1 MMMESHEF
9 YLKRCLELAIKGIGE
24 VAPNPMVG
32 SVIVY
37 DHKIIGEGYHQHYG
51 KAHAEVNAIASVK
64 QKDLLAKS
72 TLYVNLEPCSHF
84 GKTPPCADLIIA
96 SKIPKVVIG
105 MRDPFSKVNG
115 EGIAKLKHAD
125 IEVIE
130 NICEKE
136 CVELNKRFITYHQK
150 QRPYIILKWAES
162 KDGFIGRIGERI
174 AISGEL
180 SQVISHKWRSEE
192 QAILISA
199 KTMKNDAA
207 SLTNRL
213 WTGKSPTRII
223 IDRSGIL
230 SEKDI
235 VVSTESK
242 TILLRRKDTPTFNN
256 CSTILIDSLNFDG
269 NQLMYE
275 LYKLNIQSVIVEG
288 GATLLQHFI
297 NENLWDEV
305 RQIKSDKVISNG
317 VNAPQITIKP
327 TFTEKVGDD
336 KIQYFI
342 H

>member
-9 YLKRCLELAIKGIGE
+9 YLKRCLELAIKGIGQ

-32 SVIVY
+32 AVIVY
-37 DHKIIGEGYHQHYG
+37 DHKIIGEGYHQYYG

-84 GKTPPCADLIIA
+84 GKTPPCADLIIG
-96 SKIPKVVIG
+96 SNIPKVVIG
-105 MRDPFSKVNG
+105 MRDPFTKVNG
-115 EGIAKLKHAD
+115 EGIGKLKRAG

-130 NICEKE
+130 GICEKE
-136 CVELNKRFITYHQK
+136 CMELNKRFITYHQK
-150 QRPYIILKWAES
+150 KRPYIILKWAES
-162 KDGFIGRIGERI
+162 KDGFVGRIGERI

-180 SQVISHKWRSEE
+180 SQLVNHKWRSEE

-213 WTGKSPTRII
+213 WTGNSPTRII

-230 SEKDI
+230 NEEDI
-235 VVSTESK
+235 VPSSQSE
-242 TILLRRKDTPTFNN
+242 TILFRGKDTPTLNN
-256 CSTILIDSLNFDG
+256 CNTLLIDSSNFDG
-269 NQLMYE
+269 HQLMHE
-275 LYKLNIQSVIVEG
+275 LYKLNIQSVIIEG

-297 NENLWDEV
+297 EENLWDELRRV
-305 RQIKSDKVISNG
+305 KSDKIISNG
-317 VNAPQITIKP
+317 VKAPHISIEP
-327 TFTEKVGDD
+327 MNIEKVGNDT
-336 KIQYFI
+336 I
-342 H
+342 HYYIC

>member
-9 YLKRCLELAIKGIGE
+9 YLKRCLELASNGIGQ

-37 DHKIIGEGYHQHYG
+37 DHKIIGEGFHQYYG

-72 TLYVNLEPCSHF
+72 SLYVNLEPCSHF
-84 GKTPPCADLIIA
+84 GKTPPCADLIKA

-105 MRDPFSKVNG
+105 MRDPFCKVNG
-115 EGIAKLKHAD
+115 EGIVKLKEAG

-130 NICEKE
+130 GICEKE
-136 CVELNKRFITYHQK
+136 CIELNKRFITYHQK

-162 KDGFIGRIGERI
+162 RDGFIGRIGEKI

-180 SQVISHKWRSEE
+180 SQVVNHKWRSEE

-213 WTGKSPTRII
+213 WTGKSPIRII

-230 SEKDI
+230 TEKDI
-235 VVSTESK
+235 TTSTKSE
-242 TILLRRKDTPTFNN
+242 TILFRGKGTPSIKN
-256 CSTILIDSLNFDG
+256 CTIILIDSLTFDG
-269 NQLMYE
+269 HQLMHE
-275 LYKLNIQSVIVEG
+275 LYKLNIQSVMIEG

-297 NENLWDEV
+297 DENLWDEV
-305 RQIKSDKVISNG
+305 RKVKSEKTISNG
-317 VNAPQITIKP
+317 VYAPQITMKP
-327 TFTEKVGDD
+327 TSAEKVGDD
-336 KIQYFI
+336 TIQYFI
-342 H
+342 L